1 MQPGRRAPRTMIK
14 RLLLAAAVVA
24 AVVLV
29 VLLVAGDEDSSGG
42 YRVRAIFDNGGFMV
56 KGEQVRVA
64 GANVGTIE
72 SVDVTMPGD
81 VVAYKGG
88 KAVKKGGKAV
98 IVMDIT
104 DAGFQDFRQ
113 DASCQIRPQSLI
125 GEKFID
131 CRTTLPR
138 APGSEPPPPLK
149 QIPDGETGE
158 GEYLLPLGN
167 SG

>member
-1 MQPGRRAPRTMIK
+1 MQPRRRAPRTMIK

-29 VLLVAGDEDSSGG
+29 VLLVAGGEDSSDG
-42 YRVRAIFDNGGFMV
+42 YRVRAIFDNGSFMV

-81 VVAYKGG
+81 VVAYEKG
-88 KAVKKGGKAV
+88 KPVKKAGKAV

-104 DAGFQDFRQ
+104 DAGFQDFRA

-125 GEKFID
+125 GENYID
-131 CRTTLPR
+131 CRPTLPR
-138 APGSEPPPPLK
+138 PPGSEPPPAL
-149 QIPDGETGE
+149 
-158 GEYLLPLGN
+158 
-167 SG
+167 